1 VDPDQPAVEHDP
13 AGECGGR
20 VTLERWLAFVA
31 TSVVVLVVPGPT
43 ILTMTS
49 YVMAYGRRSR
59 ALLVAAVALAD
70 LTAISASL
78 LGVGALLAA
87 STTIFTIVKWAGAV
101 YIFYLGVAQLCRR
114 AVLHT
119 TRAEVTM
126 ARGQLFGRMFVVTLL
141 NPKGVIFYVAF
152 LPQFVGPEGEAFGQ
166 LLVLAVT
173 FATLAAINA
182 WTYAAAASLVSTR
195 LASGAAPRIF
205 NVVSGAL
212 LVCAAAW
219 TMTTTPTS
227 R

>member
-1 VDPDQPAVEHDP
+1 
-13 AGECGGR
+13 

-31 TSVVVLVVPGPT
+31 TSGVVLVVPGPT

-59 ALLVAAVALAD
+59 ALLVSAVALGD

-87 STTIFTIVKWAGAV
+87 STTMFTIVKWAGAI
-101 YIFYLGVAQLCRR
+101 YILYLGLERLGRR
-114 AVLHT
+114 GVIHT
-119 TRAEVTM
+119 RPAEATM
-126 ARGQLFGRMFVVTLL
+126 ARTQLFGRMFAVTLL
-141 NPKGVIFYVAF
+141 NPKGVIFYIAF
-152 LPQFVGPEGEAFGQ
+152 LPQFVDAGSQASGQ
-166 LLVLAVT
+166 LLVLALT

-182 WTYAAAASLVSTR
+182 SLYAAGASLVSAR
-195 LASGAAPRIF
+195 LASGTAPRIF
-205 NVVSGAL
+205 NVVSGVL

-219 TMTTTPTS
+219 AMTTGPKS